1 MTAEIYDVLIV
12 GAGCAG
18 SAAAMYA
25 GRFGLKVVMIGE
37 LPGGTITQTHIVE
50 NYPGFESITGLE
62 LGERLLNHAKAY
74 GVDVKMEKVVKAER
88 KDGANGPDARS
99 LFSITTD
106 SNAVYLSRTL
116 IAATG
121 AEWKKLGAPG
131 ELEYANK
138 GVHYCALCDGSFY
151 KGKVIAVVGSGDSAA
166 KESQLLAEY
175 GSHVYVFVRGDAL
188 HGEPI
193 NNARVAA
200 DKKITVFTGVQIKEV
215 VGGGEK
221 KKVTHLRLSKP
232 CAPAVGAA
240 AGAGAP
246 TELFPIDAVFVLI
259 GQNPVSAWTNPLGL
273 TLNAKGE
280 ILIDRMSRTNVSGLF
295 AAGDVSDTEFKQAIT
310 GASEGVSAA
319 YSAFTYLQK
328 GKKCVVNMDDADDR
342 TD

>member
-1 MTAEIYDVLIV
+1 MAEKIYDVLVV

-25 GRFGLKVVMIGE
+25 GRFGLKTVMIGE
-37 LPGGTITQTHIVE
+37 LPGGTITTTHIVE

-74 GVDVKMEKVVKAER
+74 GVEVKMEKVVKAE
-88 KDGANGPDARS
+88 KKEN

-116 IAATG
+116 VAATG
-121 AEWKKLGAPG
+121 ADWKKLGAPG
-131 ELEYANK
+131 ELEFANK

-151 KGKVIAVVGSGDSAA
+151 KGKVIAVIGSGDSAA
-166 KESQLLAEY
+166 KESQLLSEY

-193 NNARVAA
+193 NNARVAK
-200 DKKITVFTGVQIKEV
+200 DKKITVFTNVQVKEIA
-215 VGGGEK
+215 GGGEK
-221 KKVTHLRLSKP
+221 KKVTHLKLTKP
-232 CAPAVGAA
+232 CAPVGSK
-240 AGAGAP
+240 P
-246 TELFPIDAVFVLI
+246 TDLFPIDAVFVLI
-259 GQNPVSAWTNPLGL
+259 GHVPLSAWAKGLGVA
-273 TLNAKGE
+273 LNAKGE
-280 ILIDRMSRTNVSGLF
+280 IIIDRLSRTNVGGLF

-319 YSAFTYLQK
+319 YSAYTYLQK
-328 GKKCVVNMDDADDR
+328 QKK
-342 TD
+342 

>member
-1 MTAEIYDVLIV
+1 MANDTPSTIYDVLIV

-25 GRFGLKVVMIGE
+25 GRFGLKVMMIGE

-74 GVDVKMEKVVKAER
+74 GVDVKMEKVVKAE
-88 KDGANGPDARS
+88 KKEN

-138 GVHYCALCDGSFY
+138 CVHYCALCDGSFY

-175 GSHVYVFVRGDAL
+175 GSHVYLFVRGDAL

-200 DKKITVFTGVQIKEV
+200 DKKITVFTGVQVKEV

-221 KKVTHLRLSKP
+221 KKVTHLRLTKPCPPLDSKP
-232 CAPAVGAA
+232 
-240 AGAGAP
+240 
-246 TELFPIDAVFVLI
+246 TDLFPIDAVFVLI
-259 GQNPVSAWTNPLGL
+259 GQNPVSAWTKPLGAA
-273 TLNAKGE
+273 LNAKGE
-280 ILIDRMSRTNVSGLF
+280 ITIDRMSHTSVSGLF
-295 AAGDVSDTEFKQAIT
+295 AAGDVTDTEFKQAIT
-310 GASEGVSAA
+310 GAAEGVSAA
-319 YSAFTYLQK
+319 YSAFTHLQK
-328 GKKCVVNMDDADDR
+328 NKK
-342 TD
+342 